1 MKQAC
6 FCGVLVLSP
15 FSTKRRIEKKTI
27 FARLPMG
34 WVIRTIEVRAA
45 RAQVRPRQTGFRF
58 PAELITLQ
66 LSVRRSELLSGI
78 RYVRSFVEEAEQ
90 RREQDLRMI
99 ALCPIRMGVVDN
111 D

>member
-1 MKQAC
+1 M
-6 FCGVLVLSP
+6 VLSP

-27 FARLPMG
+27 FARLG

-45 RAQVRPRQTGFRF
+45 RAQVRPSQIGFRF

-66 LSVRRSELLSGI
+66 LSVRRSELLSGM
-78 RYVRSFVEEAEQ
+78 SDLCFVEEAEQ

-99 ALCPIRMGVVDN
+99 ALCSIRMGVVDN